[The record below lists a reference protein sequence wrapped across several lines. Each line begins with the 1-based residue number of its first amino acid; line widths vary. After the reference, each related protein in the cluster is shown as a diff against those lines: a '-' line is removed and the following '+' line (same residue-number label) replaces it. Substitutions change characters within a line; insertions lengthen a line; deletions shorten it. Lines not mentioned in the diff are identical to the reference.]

1 MGKTINQY
9 EAEHPAHIIDIA
21 RCLMPIAWTAECHTA
36 LRDASIRM
44 AERMDLAIPDYLYRH
59 YSEIGAMRAR
69 VEMEQQRRARESSPA
84 YLLRALW
91 RALLGRSPKRLTCH
105 HAVLWDD
112 CPDCSH

>member
-84 YLLRALW
+84 YLLRAHGCCSIST
-91 RALLGRSPKRLTCH
+91 RARCGEHSSAAAPS
-105 HAVLWDD
+105 A
-112 CPDCSH
+112 